1 MIENGMKVVQKYVD
15 MAKYVYIILRNFPR
29 SEKYTMAADI
39 RQALWGAGKCL
50 ERASVVPGRNEKNR
64 LLEQAD
70 MTISELKFLIRMG
83 MELEFVPF
91 EKYKNFCVMVTEVGK
106 MLGGW
111 LKFARQYNEPR
122 SGS

>member
-1 MIENGMKVVQKYVD
+1 MKVVQKYVD
-15 MAKYVYIILRNFPR
+15 MAKYVYIVLRNFPR

-39 RQALWGAGKCL
+39 RRALWEAGRLL
-50 ERASVVPGRNEKNR
+50 ERAGLVPGRTEKLR

-83 MELEFVPF
+83 MELEFVPLN
-91 EKYKNFCVMVTEVGK
+91 KYRNFCGMVTEVGK

-111 LKFARQYNEPR
+111 LKFVRQ
-122 SGS
+122 